1 MPSRGPRICGC
12 GRRVDPV
19 ARCECEA
26 RRKAERDKRHDAKRG
41 NSSQRGYGG
50 TWERLA
56 ARWKKGKLCAWPGCD
71 RGPLGSPAK
80 AEHVDHIIPHR
91 HDPALRDDPK
101 NWQGLCAHHHNS
113 AKQRLE
119 RRSTKRN

>member
-12 GRRVDPV
+12 GRRVDPG

-50 TWERLA
+50 TWERAAKAFLA
-56 ARWKKGKLCAWPGCD
+56 RRENRFCRWPGCEEQA
-71 RGPLGSPAK
+71 R
-80 AEHVDHIIPHR
+80 HVDHIIAHKGN
-91 HDPALRDDPK
+91 PALRDDPK

>member
-12 GRRVDPV
+12 GRRVDPG
-19 ARCECEA
+19 ARCECET

-50 TWERLA
+50 TWERAAKAFLA
-56 ARWKKGKLCAWPGCD
+56 RRENRFCKWPGCEEQA
-71 RGPLGSPAK
+71 R
-80 AEHVDHIIPHR
+80 HVDHIIAHKG
-91 HDPALRDDPK
+91 DPLLRDDPK